1 VISQNV
7 LLGIIIITIVM
18 SMVIQELRGY
28 PRVYLNKT
36 FFNVVSILI
45 VITYIII
52 VVLSSIVVMRLMS

>member
-1 VISQNV
+1 MISQNV